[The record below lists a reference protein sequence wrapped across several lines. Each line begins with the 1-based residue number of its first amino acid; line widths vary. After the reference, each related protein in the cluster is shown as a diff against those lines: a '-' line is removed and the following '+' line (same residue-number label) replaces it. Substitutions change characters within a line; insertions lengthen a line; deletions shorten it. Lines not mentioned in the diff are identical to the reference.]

1 MVAVIPEKPTH
12 AGPAAD
18 DRQVRITYRE
28 KGSEYWFTTGPA
40 GAPTGYARV
49 VQHHRHTWID
59 EIAVHPDARGRGL
72 ASLLLTA
79 VIGRFGHR
87 TIGLHCAP
95 FTPQR
100 WEPRPPGMDRDRL
113 LHWYG
118 SHGFE
123 LDAFDQ
129 CMWRPGDR

>member
-1 MVAVIPEKPTH
+1 MVAVIPERP
-12 AGPAAD
+12 AQAAPAAD
-18 DRQVRITYRE
+18 DRQVRVTYRE

-59 EIAVHPDARGRGL
+59 EIAVHPGARGRGL
-72 ASLLLTA
+72 ATLLLTA
-79 VIGRFGHR
+79 VIERFGHR

-95 FTPQR
+95 FTPQC
-100 WEPRPPGMDRDRL
+100 WEPRPPGLECDRL

-123 LDAFDQ
+123 ADAFDE
-129 CMWRPGDR
+129 CMWRPGAR